1 MVTEENCNKIEEEN
15 LRCKIEEK
23 KVGSVS
29 EPTEGNSPVGVVQ
42 LVDFEGEK
50 IEKLEGE
57 KNQNLSAKSQVN
69 QPSKWVIC
77 GCDAIRV
84 CGAMQSVCGCDA
96 IRLRDAICGPDDIRV
111 PVVNDLS
118 VRRSVLV
125 APDVSIARDDVSNL
139 GVLGHGVLGQ
149 CAMQSVHKRKVMQSV
164 HGLYAQSFLGQREIM
179 QCVDDG
185 CEVIQPV
192 MQSAVQSVMQSIVQ
206 SAVQS
211 VMQSAFL
218 CTAPAAQS
226 VQRCQVQMQ
235 SVQRLVVS
243 DQARVGRCVMNSVP
257 LSGVRSRDTN
267 KWECWKYYFRTKCCH
282 PDIFPVFGSGSRN
295 SETKIPAI
303 GLNPISRFH
312 WNVK

>member
-1 MVTEENCNKIEEEN
+1 MYKIEGEN
-15 LRCKIEEK
+15 LKCEIVEK
-23 KVGSVS
+23 KVDTSVS
-29 EPTEGNSPVGVVQ
+29 EPTEDNSPVGVVQ

-139 GVLGHGVLGQ
+139 CVLGHGVLGQ
-149 CAMQSVHKRKVMQSV
+149 CAMQSVHKREVMQSV

-185 CEVIQPV
+185 CEEIQPV

-211 VMQSAFL
+211 VTKSVVQSVMQSAFL
-218 CTAPAAQS
+218 CTAAQS
-226 VQRCQVQMQ
+226 VQRCQVQTQ

-267 KWECWKYYFRTKCCH
+267 KWECWKYNFRTKCCH
-282 PDIFPVFGSGSRN
+282 PDILTVFGSGSRDCERFPQYRVKPDFPE
-295 SETKIPAI
+295 SE
-303 GLNPISRFH
+303 
-312 WNVK
+312 